1 MDEIELKDIAGDLLI
16 VNKYTIENLYKL
28 DNCVECIALYIFYYK
43 TAKWQKTNIIK
54 ANDTYIRKSLKWS
67 ADKVRKTKQALKE
80 NGLINIVQRRKNG
93 KVEGWYIQVHYLM
106 SENRTENMKNIIESI
121 ENTEPS
127 NNTLNQ
133 QVEISTSRNE
143 TTNALRINNK
153 CLKNKVYSANDVAP
167 DTLLPEKKDTKTED
181 FEKLWN
187 IYPSKKGKA
196 KAFSSYC
203 NWLKGKKY
211 MNKTIKLTNAQ
222 MWYAIK
228 KYVEECEDSKRFF
241 QNGSTFF
248 NNTII
253 EYVKFDD

>member
-1 MDEIELKDIAGDLLI
+1 MGVYRIE
-16 VNKYTIENLYKL
+16 
-28 DNCVECIALYIFYYK
+28 
-43 TAKWQKTNIIK
+43 KTNNYSVMSNYHFKDKRLSWK
-54 ANDTYIRKSLKWS
+54 AKGMLSTFLSLPDNWDYKVHGLAEMS
-67 ADKVRKTKQALKE
+67 ADGEKSVRTGLEELEEMGYLKRNPIRDKGKIIDWEYIIFEYPKTVENTDVLPVAYFPQVEKPQVE
-80 NGLINIVQRRKNG
+80 NGTQLNTNKLNI
-93 KVEGWYIQVHYLM
+93 
-106 SENRTENMKNIIESI
+106 
-121 ENTEPS
+121 
-127 NNTLNQ
+127 
-133 QVEISTSRNE
+133 
-143 TTNALRINNK
+143 
-153 CLKNKVYSANDVAP
+153 YSANEIA
-167 DTLLPEKKDTKTED
+167 PEKTIKEEKDTKSED

-228 KYVEECEDSKRFF
+228 NYVKECEDSKRFF

-248 NNTII
+248 NNTIV

>member
-1 MDEIELKDIAGDLLI
+1 MEDKIILEGIFDKGYGFIAKSIMQNNTISLQAKGVYGYICSYCGKGNDAFPSREKMCHDLHISNDSLG
-16 VNKYTIENLYKL
+16 KYLTE
-28 DNCVECIALYIFYYK
+28 
-43 TAKWQKTNIIK
+43 
-54 ANDTYIRKSLKWS
+54 
-67 ADKVRKTKQALKE
+67 LKE
-80 NGLINIVQRRKNG
+80 NKLVRVNQCKDKNG
-93 KVEGWYIQVHYLM
+93 KFMHNTYTINLQLPHPNLTD
-106 SENRTENMKNIIESI
+106 TENTVSEK
-121 ENTEPS
+121 TVYGKLDT
-127 NNTLNQ
+127 NNN
-133 QVEISTSRNE
+133 N
-143 TTNALRINNK
+143 INN
-153 CLKNKVYSANDVAP
+153 NIYSANDVAP
-167 DTLLPEKKDTKTED
+167 DKPVPEKDTKTED

-211 MNKTIKLTNAQ
+211 MNKAIKLTNAQ

-228 KYVEECEDSKRFF
+228 KYVKECEDSKRFF